1 MQNVSPVS
9 MPQQIELEKLKEM
22 IVHEINSG
30 RALENLYRQNK
41 NLFHTAFNTVYPD
54 VQGSPA
60 AQFWHER
67 LNYQRD
73 DFSLGN
79 RADIIFIVVC
89 SLFAGCIA
97 NLPNFFILIPDNF
110 FQKNIGFV
118 VFPVL
123 MVYFSKKH
131 GLVIKNIIIPL
142 IAVLLSVCFI
152 NLFPAVDDS
161 DTFIL
166 ACIHLPIFLWAVLGY
181 VFIGGD
187 MKDQFGKTD
196 FLRWNGN
203 VLVMTTILL
212 LSGVLFSGITVGL
225 FSLLG
230 FDIIEFYMEHI
241 AIWGLAAIPVVASY
255 LVQHHPQ
262 LVNNIS
268 PVIARIFT
276 PIVFFTLLI
285 FLGAMIFSKES
296 IYHDRNFL
304 IMFNVLLVGVMA
316 IILFSITEANKQA
329 DQKIN
334 FWFLFGVASLTIILN
349 GIALSS
355 IVFRLAEFGITP
367 NRIAVLGANIL
378 IFINLLFVAKTLF
391 LIIKGRNEL
400 QKAEQAI
407 ALFMPLCGIWAAFV
421 LFILPFLFGF

>member
-1 MQNVSPVS
+1 M
-9 MPQQIELEKLKEM
+9 ELDLIKE
-22 IVHEINSG
+22 EIINHINAGNS
-30 RALENLYRQNK
+30 LEALYRKNN
-41 NLFHTAFNTVYPD
+41 NLFQRAFHAVYPD
-54 VQGSPA
+54 VQDSPA

-73 DFSLGN
+73 EFSLGN
-79 RADIIFIVVC
+79 RADIIFVVIC
-89 SLFAGCIA
+89 SLIAGCIA
-97 NLPNFFILIPDNF
+97 NLPNFFALIPDNF

-187 MKDQFGKTD
+187 MKDQHVKTD

-203 VLVMTTILL
+203 LLVMAVILV
-212 LSGVLFSGITVGL
+212 LSGALFSGITVGL
-225 FSLLG
+225 FNLLG

-268 PVIARIFT
+268 PVIARIFS

-334 FWFLFGVASLTIILN
+334 FWFLFGVAILTIVLN
-349 GIALSS
+349 GIALSA
-355 IVFRLAEFGITP
+355 ILFRLVEFGITP
-367 NRIAVLGANIL
+367 NRIAMLGTNLL
-378 IFINLLFVAKTLF
+378 IFINLLLVARKLF
-391 LIIKGRNEL
+391 LMLRSKTEVREVEWVISAFL
-400 QKAEQAI
+400 
-407 ALFMPLCGIWAAFV
+407 PLYAFWTAFV
-421 LFILPFLFGF
+421 TFILPLLFGFD